1 MPQAISF
8 TSTENGSS
16 DPTELILPY
25 VLHIYS
31 AVAEGRPSMNPDR
44 FVDELRRLHF
54 ENTFNP
60 YSDRCVDHDLHD
72 APKLRS
78 QTLLRAIEAAAAS
91 DVDAI
96 WVGRDLGYRG
106 GRRTGL
112 AFTDDVRIHD
122 YAKRWRMTIRQ
133 PTTDTC
139 AESTAKMV
147 WSVLRRIAVPVF
159 LWNVFPLHPHEPGNP
174 FSNRKHNKVERKEG
188 ERLLAHLIDILE
200 PRRLIAI
207 GKDAGKVVSTMC
219 VESVVV
225 RHPSHGGQSCF
236 RAQVYESYD

>member
-16 DPTELILPY
+16 DPTERILPY

-31 AVAEGRPSMNPDR
+31 AVAEGKPLMSHDR
-44 FVDELRRLHF
+44 FVDEIRRLDF

-112 AFTDDVRIHD
+112 AFTDDVHIHD
-122 YAKRWRMTIRQ
+122 YAKRWRMTVRQ
-133 PTTDTC
+133 
-139 AESTAKMV
+139 AEV
-147 WSVLRRIAVPVF
+147 VLKN
-159 LWNVFPLHPHEPGNP
+159 W
-174 FSNRKHNKVERKEG
+174 
-188 ERLLAHLIDILE
+188 
-200 PRRLIAI
+200 
-207 GKDAGKVVSTMC
+207 T
-219 VESVVV
+219 
-225 RHPSHGGQSCF
+225 GG
-236 RAQVYESYD
+236 